1 MLNYN
6 NLYFRIKNFK
16 YMIDRYSATI
26 LVKHIKRPDH
36 KNKLPIKLNSN
47 IKKTPVFKE
56 HSYIKSS
63 NPFLL

>member
-16 YMIDRYSATI
+16 YIDRYGASF
-26 LVKHIKRPDH
+26 LVKYIKCPDH